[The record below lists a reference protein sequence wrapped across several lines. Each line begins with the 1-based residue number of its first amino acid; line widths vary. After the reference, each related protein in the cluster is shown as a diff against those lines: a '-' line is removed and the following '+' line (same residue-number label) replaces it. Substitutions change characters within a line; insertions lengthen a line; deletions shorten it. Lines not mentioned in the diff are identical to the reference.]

1 MQVVQGQG
9 FVQIDTVTDEWFRR
23 MLKEGGPTNEVRAKF
38 RAALN
43 GRYPHADARAFSEK
57 HFGKENLVRIV
68 AHVDPL
74 IRGLEGY
81 FQQQGRRGLTEWLNI
96 TGFGNDYRLIEAFEA
111 WADHV
116 TGKQNADKK

>member
-1 MQVVQGQG
+1 MQVRQRQG
-9 FVQIDTVTDEWFRR
+9 FVEIDQPTDEWFRR
-23 MLKEGGPTNEVRAKF
+23 MLKEGGPTNEVRQKF

-43 GRYPHADARAFSEK
+43 GRYPHADARQFSER
-57 HFGKENLVRIV
+57 HFGAENLKRIV

-81 FQQQGRRGLTEWLNI
+81 FQQQGRRGFTEWLNL
-96 TGFGNDYRLIEAFEA
+96 TGFGNDYKLILAFEA

-116 TGKQNADKK
+116 TGKSVRDEK